1 MENFPCCKVV
11 KRDIEKCELQIE
23 LVDNVMQSPCAMFF
37 LDKRNDFVVK
47 EIVDRFITP
56 LTITSIKLEII
67 PSNMTKFYYSLTGL
81 ETILF
86 NLFKSDNKPFMEDLK
101 KGEVYLKTYYKRD
114 SFYTLPVL
122 CMDIIFLRKLHS
134 KTIDNLWNTLKSD
147 IVLFTGNVGDIE
159 VKNISSTSE
168 FTDYL
173 KIPLLV
179 GQPEFKNEGL
189 LKQKSFS
196 EEQIVEMNYVHG
208 LSLIGLD
215 MYEVINNKYLSI
227 FDEIRDCILSSK
239 SSNSDL
245 ETETK
250 DIIDYMF
257 AKNNDEEFPF

>member
-11 KRDIEKCELQIE
+11 KKDLKKCSVELD
-23 LVDNVMQSPCAMFF
+23 LVDNPMESPCAVYF
-37 LDKRNDFVVK
+37 LDKRNDIVVK

-56 LTITSIKLEII
+56 LTLTSIKLEII
-67 PSNMTKFYYSLTGL
+67 PSDMTKFYYSLTGL

-122 CMDIIFLRKLHS
+122 CMDIIFLRKLHG
-134 KTIDNLWNTLKSD
+134 KTIHNLWKILKSD

-159 VKNISSTSE
+159 VRTILSASE
-168 FTDYL
+168 FTEYL

-179 GQPEFKNEGL
+179 GQPEYKNEGL
-189 LKQKSFS
+189 LKQKNFS
-196 EEQIVEMNYVHG
+196 DEQIVEMNYVHG
-208 LSLIGLD
+208 LSLMGLD
-215 MYEVINNKYLSI
+215 MYEVINKKYLSI
-227 FDEIRDCILSSK
+227 FDEIRECISRD
-239 SSNSDL
+239 SSNNDL
-245 ETETK
+245 EAETK

-257 AKNNDEEFPF
+257 AKNNEEELPF

>member
-11 KRDIEKCELQIE
+11 KRDIEKCSVEID
-23 LVDNVMQSPCAMFF
+23 LVDNPMESPCAMYF
-37 LDKRNDFVVK
+37 LDKRNQVVVK

-56 LTITSIKLEII
+56 LTLTSIKLEII
-67 PSNMTKFYYSLTGL
+67 PSNMSKYYYSLTGL

-86 NLFKSDNKPFMEDLK
+86 NLFKSDYKPFTEDLK

-122 CMDIIFLRKLHS
+122 CMDIIFMRKLHS
-134 KTIDNLWNTLKSD
+134 KTIDNLWKILKSD

-159 VKNISSTSE
+159 VKTILSASE

-189 LKQKSFS
+189 LKQKNFS

-208 LSLIGLD
+208 LSLMGLD

-227 FDEIRDCILSSK
+227 FDEMRECISRD
-239 SSNSDL
+239 SSNNDL
-245 ETETK
+245 DAETI
-250 DIIDYMF
+250 DIIDNLF
-257 AKNNDEEFPF
+257 AKNREEELPF